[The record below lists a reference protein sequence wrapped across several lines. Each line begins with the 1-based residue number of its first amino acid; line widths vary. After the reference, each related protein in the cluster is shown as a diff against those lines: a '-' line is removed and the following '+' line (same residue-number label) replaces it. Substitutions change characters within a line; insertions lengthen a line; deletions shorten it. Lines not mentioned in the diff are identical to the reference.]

1 MASLDPDHKDIEVAK
16 DDAAMIAAAPIEEIN
31 SEARKAFEAEHAL
44 RFSEAIKLY
53 PAAVGW
59 ALFFSLGVIM

>member
-1 MASLDPDHKDIEVAK
+1 MSSLDHKDIEVAK
-16 DDAAMIAAAPIEEIN
+16 DDAAMIAAAPLEEIN
-31 SEARKAFEAEHAL
+31 NEARKAFEAEHAMS
-44 RFSEAIKLY
+44 FFDAVKLY

>member
-1 MASLDPDHKDIEVAK
+1 MSSLDRKDVEIAK
-16 DDAAMIAAAPIEEIN
+16 DDAAMIAAAPLEEIN
-31 SEARKAFEAEHAL
+31 NEARKAFEAEHAMS
-44 RFSEAIKLY
+44 FKDAIKLY